1 MMDRIRGPLALAFPG
16 AFVQATGAE
25 EAFRE
30 AHRPVFDAVMEEA
43 SRVVGADLCGFPV
56 GEMPGL
62 EEGVRQVFLQ
72 AFGIAVA
79 EVVRRA
85 GVPVV
90 ATLGHSLGVYG
101 AVVAAGALPVASG
114 LRLVREAWILVREAY
129 REVPLGMMGITGLG
143 EEEVLALRGTEEVR
157 VVLVNAPW
165 SLVVA
170 GPSEAL
176 AALEGRALEA
186 GAVKVFRWTDQ
197 VAYHHPDRLAGAA
210 ARLEEVAAREPWR
223 DPVVPIGSPVDGRLA
238 RTAAEALALVRDNLC
253 SPVRW
258 PQAVAAASEAA
269 GFLECGVGSSLV
281 ALARMLPDD
290 RPWWGARHWKDL
302 P

>member
-1 MMDRIRGPLALAFPG
+1 VDGIRGPVALAFPG
-16 AFVQATGAE
+16 AFVQPSGPE
-25 EAFRE
+25 QDFRE
-30 AHRPVFDAVMEEA
+30 SHRPIFDAVLADA
-43 SRVVGADLCGFPV
+43 SSVVGVDLRRLSV
-56 GEMPGL
+56 EQAMAL
-62 EEGVRQVFLQ
+62 EEGPRQVFLQ
-72 AFGIAVA
+72 AFGIAA
-79 EVVRRA
+79 AQVVREA

-101 AVVAAGALPVASG
+101 AVVAAGALPVSSG
-114 LRLVREAWILVREAY
+114 LTLVRVAWDLVQEAY
-129 REVPLGMMGITGLG
+129 QSDPLGMLGIVGLG
-143 EEEVLALRGTEEVR
+143 EDEVLALPGAEGVQ

-170 GPSEAL
+170 GTPDSLDSLEAS
-176 AALEGRALEA
+176 AREA
-186 GAVKVFRWTDQ
+186 GALKTIRWTDR
-197 VAYHHPDRLAGAA
+197 VAYHHPVRLAGAA
-210 ARLEEVAAREPWR
+210 ARLAEVAAREPWR
-223 DPVVPIGSPVDGRLA
+223 DPEVPIGSPVDGRLA
-238 RTAAEALALVRDNLC
+238 RTAPEALALVRDNLC